1 MKKIFP
7 ILLYIVTLLSAIFL
21 SIRIVMTYD
30 LRSPLLFFYV
40 ITTGILGYWFLKMG
54 IVIIRK
60 YRKK

>member
-7 ILLYIVTLLSAIFL
+7 ILLYIVTLISAIFL
-21 SIRIVMTYD
+21 SIRIVTTYD
-30 LRSPLLFFYV
+30 LRGPLLFFYV
-40 ITTGILGYWFLKMG
+40 IATGILGYWFLKMG